1 MGPDGLNLGV
11 LRGLADVAAKPL
23 SIILQ
28 QSWLIG
34 DVSWLSLNVF
44 KELWMWCSGT

>member
-1 MGPDGLNLGV
+1 MGPDGLHPGV
-11 LRGLADVAAKPL
+11 LREPGDVAAKPL

-34 DVSWLSLNVF
+34 DVSLSVSKNRLDVV
-44 KELWMWCSGT
+44 LGDMI